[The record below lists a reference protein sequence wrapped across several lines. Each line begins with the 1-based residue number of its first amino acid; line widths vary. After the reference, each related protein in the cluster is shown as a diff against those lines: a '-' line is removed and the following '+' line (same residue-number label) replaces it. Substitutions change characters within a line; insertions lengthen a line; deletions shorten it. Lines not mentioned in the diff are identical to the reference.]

1 MALAVLLIAGGLQLL
16 LLVGQRAFWRTTV
29 AQWGAVEH
37 AVAAEVLMLRDEKVL
52 YAPIDGKVYALV
64 KAGSRVQRGEAFL
77 EIIDPS
83 VAEGLTEEQRQQLTD
98 RSKRLA
104 RLETALAGL
113 RWELTVSTDLRGM
126 LQRAQKKQDLADL
139 DKEIAR
145 LHQELSR
152 LNKQRSELLSSPVAG
167 LGRTWSNKYACLTAE
182 EAGVFWPALDG
193 GEGLSPGLDVTPG
206 RQDFAAQYKASSP
219 VLDRF
224 VQAGQPV
231 GKIVVGWQEV
241 VAAHVAREAAA
252 LRPEPGRSCRLR
264 LAQGQEIAVD
274 FLRAAATEEGE
285 IWLFRERTLDPALLQ
300 KRKFRAMLL
309 PKRTV
314 GVRVPRSA
322 LWKKGN
328 NYGVLVPWKN
338 ERRITPVE
346 LVDADDLWAI
356 VRGIEPGTPVLYH

>member
-29 AQWGAVEH
+29 ARWGAVEH

-113 RWELTVSTDLRGM
+113 RRELTVSTDLRGM

-193 GEGLSPGLDVTPG
+193 G
-206 RQDFAAQYKASSP
+206 
-219 VLDRF
+219 
-224 VQAGQPV
+224 
-231 GKIVVGWQEV
+231 
-241 VAAHVAREAAA
+241 
-252 LRPEPGRSCRLR
+252 
-264 LAQGQEIAVD
+264 
-274 FLRAAATEEGE
+274 
-285 IWLFRERTLDPALLQ
+285 
-300 KRKFRAMLL
+300 
-309 PKRTV
+309 
-314 GVRVPRSA
+314 
-322 LWKKGN
+322 
-328 NYGVLVPWKN
+328 
-338 ERRITPVE
+338 
-346 LVDADDLWAI
+346 
-356 VRGIEPGTPVLYH
+356 

>member
-1 MALAVLLIAGGLQLL
+1 M
-16 LLVGQRAFWRTTV
+16 
-29 AQWGAVEH
+29 
-37 AVAAEVLMLRDEKVL
+37 
-52 YAPIDGKVYALV
+52 
-64 KAGSRVQRGEAFL
+64 
-77 EIIDPS
+77 
-83 VAEGLTEEQRQQLTD
+83 
-98 RSKRLA
+98 
-104 RLETALAGL
+104 
-113 RWELTVSTDLRGM
+113 
-126 LQRAQKKQDLADL
+126 
-139 DKEIAR
+139 
-145 LHQELSR
+145 
-152 LNKQRSELLSSPVAG
+152 
-167 LGRTWSNKYACLTAE
+167 
-182 EAGVFWPALDG
+182 
-193 GEGLSPGLDVTPG
+193 DVTPG
-206 RQDFAAQYKASSP
+206 RQDFAAQYKASSLFWTALSRP
-219 VLDRF
+219 GNL
-224 VQAGQPV
+224 

-241 VAAHVAREAAA
+241 VAHVAREAAA

-346 LVDADDLWAI
+346 LWMPMIQAI
-356 VRGIEPGTPVLYH
+356 VRGLNQARPCFIING